1 MIEIIPNWHP
11 IFVHFTV
18 ALLVICGIFQLV
30 LWVFPSKATSTAI
43 SAQSWLVIL
52 GSIAVLATVGTGLQA
67 YYSVAHD
74 TPSHLAMTDHR
85 NWALATSSV
94 FLIGAALFFLF
105 PRKRQYLAGVF
116 FVAALILVSITAYKG
131 GDLVYRH
138 GLGVMSLPEVT
149 GEGHDHDHDD
159 GNGHDTQSN
168 HHGDTEES
176 TTKANDTH
184 VHDDTHAHQGDSQ
197 DHHANEDDRAYIK
210 QIIADVKYGWE
221 NGDGA
226 PFRKHFLDFEGA
238 RYVESGGQ
246 NEGLNDLVTHHVEP
260 EKDALEYLSLEFSN
274 IEIHFENNF
283 AWAVADT
290 RVKGKVNKTGYEFD
304 KSGYQTFL
312 FRKVNDQWKV
322 VHTHSSSRDYR
333 GDEVKDEPKE
343 DTNEEAQNSGHSH
356 DEPHEH

>member
-18 ALLVICGIFQLV
+18 ALLVIGGVFQLM
-30 LWVFPSKATSTAI
+30 LWIFPNKANTTAL
-43 SAQSWLVIL
+43 SVQNWLVIL
-52 GSIAVLATVGTGLQA
+52 SSVAVLATVGTGLQA

-85 NWALATSSV
+85 NWALTTSAI

-105 PRKRQYLAGVF
+105 PRKRQYLAGIF

-149 GEGHDHDHDD
+149 GEGHDHDHGD
-159 GNGHDTQSN
+159 GNGHDNAEQNTPN
-168 HHGDTEES
+168 
-176 TTKANDTH
+176 ANDSH
-184 VHDDTHAHQGDSQ
+184 AHDDGHAHQNDSQ
-197 DHHANEDDRAYIK
+197 DHHSNTDDRAYIQ

-246 NEGLNDLVTHHVEP
+246 NEGLDDLVTHHVEP

-322 VHTHSSSRDYR
+322 VHSHSSSRDYR
-333 GDEVKDEPKE
+333 GDKVKAEPKE
-343 DTNEEAQNSGHSH
+343 DTSEETQGSDHSH
-356 DEPHEH
+356 EEGHEH

>member
-18 ALLVICGIFQLV
+18 SLLVIAGFLQLFIW
-30 LWVFPSKATSTAI
+30 LFSSKTSSALI
-43 SAQSWLVIL
+43 STQKWLVIL
-52 GSIAVLATVGTGLQA
+52 STIAVLATVATGLQA

-85 NWALATSSV
+85 NWALATSLI
-94 FLIGAALFFLF
+94 FIIGAVLYFIF
-105 PRKRQYLAGVF
+105 PQIKQKLAGVF
-116 FVAALILVSITAYKG
+116 FIAALVLVSVTALKG
-131 GDLVYRH
+131 GELVYRH
-138 GLGVMSLPEVT
+138 GLGVMSLPEVS
-149 GEGHDHDHDD
+149 GEGHDHEHSGGD
-159 GNGHDTQSN
+159 G
-168 HHGDTEES
+168 HGDQ
-176 TTKANDTH
+176 D
-184 VHDDTHAHQGDSQ
+184 
-197 DHHANEDDRAYIK
+197 DHHAGSRSDTLREENTHDHDSSDGHHNEHSADDKDTTAIK
-210 QIIADVKYGWE
+210 TIIADVKYGWE
-221 NGDGA
+221 NGDGT

-246 NEGLNDLVTHHVEP
+246 NEGLDDLVTHHVEP

-312 FRKVNDQWKV
+312 FRKVNGQWKV
-322 VHTHSSSRDYR
+322 VHTHSSSRDYKGTNAKESTNMEA
-333 GDEVKDEPKE
+333 GDSE
-343 DTNEEAQNSGHSH
+343 HSH

>member
-1 MIEIIPNWHP
+1 MFEIIPNWHP

-18 ALLVICGIFQLV
+18 SLLVIAGFLQLFIW
-30 LWVFPSKATSTAI
+30 LFSSKASSALIST
-43 SAQSWLVIL
+43 QKWLVVL
-52 GSIAVLATVGTGLQA
+52 SAIAVLATVATGLQA

-85 NWALATSSV
+85 NWAIATSIV
-94 FLIGAALFFLF
+94 FIIGAALYFIVPKL
-105 PRKRQYLAGVF
+105 KQNLAGIF
-116 FVAALILVSITAYKG
+116 FVAALILVSVTAMKG
-131 GDLVYRH
+131 GELVYRH
-138 GLGVMSLPEVT
+138 GLGVMSLPEVS
-149 GEGHDHDHDD
+149 GEGHDHEHADGEGHGDQDEQHADSQGTIDTKESAHDHDSSD
-159 GNGHDTQSN
+159 G
-168 HHGDTEES
+168 HHNERSADD
-176 TTKANDTH
+176 NDT
-184 VHDDTHAHQGDSQ
+184 A
-197 DHHANEDDRAYIK
+197 AIK
-210 QIIADVKYGWE
+210 SIIADIKYGWE
-221 NGDGA
+221 NGDGT

-246 NEGLNDLVTHHVEP
+246 NEGLDDLVIHHVEP

-312 FRKVNDQWKV
+312 FRKVNEQWKV
-322 VHTHSSSRDYR
+322 VHTHSSSRDY
-333 GDEVKDEPKE
+333 KEPKVKE
-343 DTNEEAQNSGHSH
+343 PTDKEEEATHSH

>member
-18 ALLVICGIFQLV
+18 ALLIICGIFQAI
-30 LWVFPSKATSTAI
+30 LWSLPSKASITAI
-43 SAQSWLVIL
+43 SAQKWLVLL
-52 GSIAVLATVGTGLQA
+52 GAVAVLATVGTGLQA
-67 YYSVAHD
+67 YYSVNHD

-85 NWALATSSV
+85 NWALATSAV
-94 FLIGAALFFLF
+94 FLIGAALFYIF
-105 PRKRQYLAGVF
+105 PRRRQSIAGIF

-138 GLGVMSLPEVT
+138 GLGVMSLPEAT
-149 GEGHDHDHDD
+149 GEGYDHEHADGSKNGSGDDHQESSEREQD
-159 GNGHDTQSN
+159 SN
-168 HHGDTEES
+168 TKD
-176 TTKANDTH
+176 KAN
-184 VHDDTHAHQGDSQ
+184 
-197 DHHANEDDRAYIK
+197 IK
-210 QIIADVKYGWE
+210 GIIADIKYGWE

-226 PFRKHFLDFEGA
+226 PFRKHFLDFQGA

-290 RVKGKVNKTGYEFD
+290 RVKGKVNKSGTVFD
-304 KSGYQTFL
+304 KAGYQTFL
-312 FRKVNDQWKV
+312 FRKINDQWKV

-333 GDEVKDEPKE
+333 KEENKREPEE
-343 DTNEEAQNSGHSH
+343 DSHSH
-356 DEPHEH
+356 DKPHEH